1 MDRIDQPPRRA
12 REPSESA
19 KPRRASPW
27 ILLLVLGGVGVFL
40 LLLSPLQKTR
50 PPPPRPLQGA
60 AGATGVAAERR
71 SGGALQPTWQRAA
84 PAAPVTDA
92 GAR

>member
-12 REPSESA
+12 HEPSESA

-40 LLLSPLQKTR
+40 LLLSPLQKTH
-50 PPPPRPLQGA
+50 PAPARPLQGI
-60 AGATGVAAERR
+60 GGTSGVNGELR
-71 SGGALQPTWQRAA
+71 SGGALQPAWKRAA
-84 PAAPVTDA
+84 PGVSVTDA